1 MITIFYIIETILIYF
16 YSLGFSLNAR
26 PHKRQRF
33 NHHRVEI
40 KVVVVVVVAG
50 ADLSNTSI
58 GDLSCS
64 LADFGFPIQR
74 IYFETSHAKGEQ
86 DAAGSHVKQKVS
98 QAVLRRTATITSVPS
113 QHHQASQ
120 QEQSQFS

>member
-40 KVVVVVVVAG
+40 KVVVVVSQPQALIHYKYLF
-50 ADLSNTSI
+50 AQQKQSNNYLKNLHNTCIKTKHHNSI
-58 GDLSCS
+58 KHAAWTRLLPFSELRTRLRCCS
-64 LADFGFPIQR
+64 F
-74 IYFETSHAKGEQ
+74 TN
-86 DAAGSHVKQKVS
+86 VC
-98 QAVLRRTATITSVPS
+98 
-113 QHHQASQ
+113 
-120 QEQSQFS
+120 

>member
-40 KVVVVVVVAG
+40 KVVVVVVVVVV
-50 ADLSNTSI
+50 
-58 GDLSCS
+58 
-64 LADFGFPIQR
+64 
-74 IYFETSHAKGEQ
+74 
-86 DAAGSHVKQKVS
+86 DAATFKINLVIWP
-98 QAVLRRTATITSVPS
+98 QAVDSRKP
-113 QHHQASQ
+113 H
-120 QEQSQFS
+120 

>member
-40 KVVVVVVVAG
+40 KVVVVVVVVVYQLMRKCPTRA
-50 ADLSNTSI
+50 L
-58 GDLSCS
+58 
-64 LADFGFPIQR
+64 PM
-74 IYFETSHAKGEQ
+74 K
-86 DAAGSHVKQKVS
+86 
-98 QAVLRRTATITSVPS
+98 
-113 QHHQASQ
+113 
-120 QEQSQFS
+120 

>member
-40 KVVVVVVVAG
+40 KVVVVVVVVCVHDG
-50 ADLSNTSI
+50 IYNYRPDSDMDYFTRSN
-58 GDLSCS
+58 L
-64 LADFGFPIQR
+64 
-74 IYFETSHAKGEQ
+74 
-86 DAAGSHVKQKVS
+86 
-98 QAVLRRTATITSVPS
+98 
-113 QHHQASQ
+113 
-120 QEQSQFS
+120 

>member
-40 KVVVVVVVAG
+40 KVVVVVVVVVVVPEWVSFLFWLMLFGFQSPYHSLVEGIIAFADVAG
-50 ADLSNTSI
+50 IFIRGPSESILTDLS
-58 GDLSCS
+58 LS
-64 LADFGFPIQR
+64 LM
-74 IYFETSHAKGEQ
+74 Y
-86 DAAGSHVKQKVS
+86 
-98 QAVLRRTATITSVPS
+98 
-113 QHHQASQ
+113 
-120 QEQSQFS
+120 

>member
-40 KVVVVVVVAG
+40 KVVVVVVVVIR
-50 ADLSNTSI
+50 LLLLLFSI
-58 GDLSCS
+58 
-64 LADFGFPIQR
+64 I
-74 IYFETSHAKGEQ
+74 
-86 DAAGSHVKQKVS
+86 
-98 QAVLRRTATITSVPS
+98 VLLKS
-113 QHHQASQ
+113 
-120 QEQSQFS
+120 

>member
-40 KVVVVVVVAG
+40 KVVVAVVEG
-50 ADLSNTSI
+50 TMN
-58 GDLSCS
+58 
-64 LADFGFPIQR
+64 IQR
-74 IYFETSHAKGEQ
+74 QVCIIMNS
-86 DAAGSHVKQKVS
+86 
-98 QAVLRRTATITSVPS
+98 TINWLLFNSRYMS
-113 QHHQASQ
+113 RFIFFSQ
-120 QEQSQFS
+120 QNIYTPDLESYYTK

>member
-40 KVVVVVVVAG
+40 KVVVVVVVV
-50 ADLSNTSI
+50 
-58 GDLSCS
+58 
-64 LADFGFPIQR
+64 
-74 IYFETSHAKGEQ
+74 
-86 DAAGSHVKQKVS
+86 VKKS
-98 QAVLRRTATITSVPS
+98 SK
-113 QHHQASQ
+113 
-120 QEQSQFS
+120 

>member
-40 KVVVVVVVAG
+40 KVVVVVVVAFK
-50 ADLSNTSI
+50 SI
-58 GDLSCS
+58 LFLPHSP
-64 LADFGFPIQR
+64 PIEVELHANDAT
-74 IYFETSHAKGEQ
+74 YF
-86 DAAGSHVKQKVS
+86 
-98 QAVLRRTATITSVPS
+98 
-113 QHHQASQ
+113 
-120 QEQSQFS
+120 

>member
-40 KVVVVVVVAG
+40 KVVVVVVEG
-50 ADLSNTSI
+50 TMN
-58 GDLSCS
+58 
-64 LADFGFPIQR
+64 IQR
-74 IYFETSHAKGEQ
+74 QVCIIMNS
-86 DAAGSHVKQKVS
+86 
-98 QAVLRRTATITSVPS
+98 TIN
-113 QHHQASQ
+113 
-120 QEQSQFS
+120 

>member
-40 KVVVVVVVAG
+40 KAVVVVVVVVN
-50 ADLSNTSI
+50 SWTYKNIFKSMT
-58 GDLSCS
+58 
-64 LADFGFPIQR
+64 
-74 IYFETSHAKGEQ
+74 
-86 DAAGSHVKQKVS
+86 VS
-98 QAVLRRTATITSVPS
+98 FIEL
-113 QHHQASQ
+113 
-120 QEQSQFS
+120 